1 MPTTRRSFTHS
12 TAAALTALSYQR
24 VMGANER
31 IRLGFVGVGNRGDQV
46 LSAFLEYADQQVVAV
61 CDIRQDYMDF
71 AAQKSRANPDQFK
84 DYRRLL
90 ERKDVDAVVI
100 STPDHWHALQTI
112 DACNAGKDV
121 YIEKPLSLTV
131 VEGRRM
137 VEAAT
142 RHKRVVQVGI
152 NRRSS
157 KHCREAAEL
166 VRSGAIGPVTVVR
179 CDHIVNEWPLGIGN
193 LPDEPVPEGVDWDLY
208 LGPAPKVAFNKN
220 RAFYRFRWFYHY
232 SGGQLTN
239 NGVHYLD
246 LIQWV
251 IGRDAPLAITAIGGK
266 YAIQDNREIP
276 DTMEVLW
283 EYPGK
288 TLVIF
293 SQFNCNSAP
302 AGPKSNVLA
311 EFRGT
316 KGTLYVNDRGYEV
329 VPENNA
335 GLPIPAS
342 SPLDRGAGKI
352 YSASRQP
359 AIEPISA
366 PGSGSSTI
374 AHARNF
380 LDCVKSRAKCNC
392 DIETGH
398 RSTTAT
404 ILGNLAHRTE
414 THLKWDR
421 ERERFTNS
429 DAANR
434 LLHYQYRSPWK
445 LG

>member
-1 MPTTRRSFTHS
+1 MKTSRRTFATAS
-12 TAAALTALSYQR
+12 AAALTALSYQR
-24 VMGANER
+24 VLGANDR
-31 IRLGFVGVGNRGDQV
+31 VRLGLIGVGNRGDQV
-46 LSAFLEYADQQVVAV
+46 HTAFLEYSDQQVVAV
-61 CDIRQDYMDF
+61 CDLREDYMEL
-71 AAQKSRANPDQFK
+71 AAKKSRTSPASFK
-84 DYRRLL
+84 DYRRML
-90 ERKDVDAVVI
+90 ELRDLDAVVI
-100 STPDHWHALQTI
+100 ATPDHWHALQTI
-112 DACNAGKDV
+112 DACHAGKDV
-121 YIEKPLSLTV
+121 YVEKPLSLTV
-131 VEGRRM
+131 VEGRKM

-142 RHKRVVQVGI
+142 RNKRVVQVGI

-157 KHCREAAEL
+157 KICHEAAEL
-166 VRSGAIGPVTVVR
+166 VRSGGIGRVTVAR
-179 CDHIVNEWPLGIGN
+179 CEHVVNEWPLGIGN
-193 LPDEPVPEGVDWDLY
+193 PPDEKPPAGVDWDLY
-208 LGPAPKVAFNKN
+208 LGPAPKAAFNQN

-246 LIQWV
+246 MIQWAL
-251 IGRDAPLAITAIGGK
+251 GHDAPLAVTAIGGK
-266 YAIQDNREIP
+266 YAIEDNREIP

-302 AGPKSNVLA
+302 VRDRSHVLA

-316 KGTLYVNDRGYEV
+316 KGTLYAYDGSYEV
-329 VPENNA
+329 VPEQNA
-335 GLPIPAS
+335 AQAIPAAN
-342 SPLDRGAGKI
+342 PLDRTTGKS

-359 AIEPISA
+359 AIEPLSVKGA
-366 PGSGSSTI
+366 SNSTL
-374 AHARNF
+374 AHVRNF

-404 ILGNLAHRTE
+404 ILGNIAHRTE
-414 THLKWDR
+414 SHLKWDR
-421 ERERFTNS
+421 NAERFTNS
-429 DAANR
+429 EAANR
-434 LLHYQYRSPWK
+434 LLHYNYRAPWK

>member
-1 MPTTRRSFTHS
+1 MS
-12 TAAALTALSYQR
+12 AIAYQR
-24 VMGANER
+24 VLGANDR
-31 IRLGFVGVGNRGDQV
+31 VRLGFIGVGNRGDQD
-46 LSAFLEYADQQVVAV
+46 LTAFMEYADQQVAAV
-61 CDIRQDYMDF
+61 CDIRQDYMDL
-71 AAQKSRANPDQFK
+71 ASKKARSSPAQFK

-90 ERKDVDAVVI
+90 ELRDLDAVVVA
-100 STPDHWHALQTI
+100 TPDHWHALQTI

-121 YIEKPLSLTV
+121 YVEKPLSLTV

-137 VEAAT
+137 VEAAERT
-142 RHKRVVQVGI
+142 RRVVQVGI

-157 KHCREAAEL
+157 KICAEAAQA
-166 VRSGAIGPVTVVR
+166 VRDGAIGHVTVAR
-179 CDHIVNEWPLGIGN
+179 CDHVVNEWPAGIGN
-193 LPDEPVPEGVDWDLY
+193 PRDEAPPPDVDWDLY
-208 LGPAPKVAFNKN
+208 LGPAPKAAFNKN

-246 LIQWV
+246 LIQWAL
-251 IGRDAPLAITAIGGK
+251 GQDAPLSAAAIGGR
-266 YAIQDNREIP
+266 YALRDNREIP

-293 SQFNCNSAP
+293 SQFNCNGAP
-302 AGPKSNVLA
+302 TGARNNVLA

-316 KGTLYVNDRGYEV
+316 QGTLYAYDGGYEI
-329 VPENNA
+329 VPESNA
-335 GLPIPAS
+335 ALEIPAAN
-342 SPLDRGAGKI
+342 PLERGTSRAYSGSRKPAREAVSVKGAGN
-352 YSASRQP
+352 
-359 AIEPISA
+359 
-366 PGSGSSTI
+366 STL

-414 THLKWDR
+414 SHLKWDR
-421 ERERFTNS
+421 AGERFTNS
-429 DAANR
+429 EAANR
-434 LLHYQYRSPWK
+434 LLHYQYRPPWK